1 MNRYI
6 GILRRCELYFI
17 REELEK
23 YGLQT
28 LEGRLLS
35 VLTDDCTSQEILC
48 CQLNLDKG
56 QIAKSISALEEKGL
70 VIRRINEKNR
80 RQKLVSLTDRGRE
93 MVGIIEGIYKSWDN
107 ISYQGFTQEEILLYR
122 DFIKR
127 MAENA
132 MEYKRK
138 DGGYING

>member
-6 GILRRCELYFI
+6 GILRRCELHFI
-17 REELEK
+17 REELGK

-35 VLTDDCTSQEILC
+35 VLTEECTSQEVLC

-93 MVGIIEGIYKSWDN
+93 MVGIMEGIYKSWDT
-107 ISYQGFTQEEILLYR
+107 ISYQGFTPEEIQLYR

-138 DGGYING
+138 NGGYING